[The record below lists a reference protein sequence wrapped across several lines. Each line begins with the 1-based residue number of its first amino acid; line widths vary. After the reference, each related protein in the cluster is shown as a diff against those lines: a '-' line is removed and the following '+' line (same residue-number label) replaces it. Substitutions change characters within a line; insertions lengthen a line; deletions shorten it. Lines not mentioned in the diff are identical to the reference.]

1 MTDPW
6 DLESS
11 GFFVQAMYY
20 TEWDLQPIFKYE
32 YFDPDMNIDK
42 VNYGFA
48 ERFNY
53 AKTNMTY
60 GLNYFFNDWTRLQM
74 NYIMK
79 QEEYESFDNDQL
91 LVQLQVKF

>member
-1 MTDPW
+1 
-6 DLESS
+6 
-11 GFFVQAMYY
+11 MYY
-20 TEWDLQPIFKYE
+20 TEWDLQPIVKYE
-32 YFDPDMNIDK
+32 FFDPSKEVDK

-48 ERFNY
+48 TKGYY
-53 AKTNMTY
+53 AKTNMTF

-79 QEEYESFDNDQL
+79 QEEFESFDNDQI